1 MKMQWQ
7 KVTGDFRQ
15 HKSQWMLILLI
26 LIIGIA
32 GVIAAMNARAILIRE
47 IPANFASA
55 NSPDLTLWL
64 ERIDLAWLSK
74 VNAIDGVDLVEARGN
89 MMTRV
94 ATAKG
99 GWLPMRLTVVEN
111 FSQQR
116 LSTVHLHGQT
126 WPDTDSTILIEQ
138 SGRTIIQGSVGKP
151 LAVRTPGGEVANI
164 VVGAFVHDTAIAPS
178 TQDRMIYG
186 YITPTAAKRLGYT
199 ANFNQLLVKVT
210 KRVSNNN
217 VAEVA
222 DVVLLADSIKS
233 ALLANGGTV
242 IRADTKPQTHPH
254 AGLMTAMLR
263 VLSILAV
270 LAIVSATAMAGYLFS
285 AWMRR
290 EARQVAVMKTIGAN
304 AYHIGLQYLL
314 MVLPLLAC
322 AVVIAFPIGSFA
334 GRALAGFEANILN
347 IDLVSLDIPLALFI
361 QELAIVTILPMVAM
375 AIPIIS
381 AARKSVRE
389 TLSDPGIAD
398 IPALTRLISRFV
410 GSSNA
415 INYWLGVRNAWR
427 RPWRLMIMVLAFSAG
442 GTILLTTR
450 SNYESLMKAID
461 INLAEQAHDIEVT
474 LSKLSPPAAV
484 EQVARSLNDSAIV
497 EAWRRTRVSVT
508 NPNVGQEKNDRI
520 LLLGHPNQSQ
530 LFQRPVMEG
539 RAPHPNATDE
549 ILVTRYLHDR
559 NPLLSPGLQVELM
572 HNERRVKVKVVGLV
586 DEITSAVAYV
596 DAKTFDHITG
606 LDARSSTVRVKTNN
620 TDIEMAANALESAF
634 IAANYIPTNIT
645 TKTTLRDSLEEHFF
659 VVGEVLRIV
668 AFAIAFVA
676 AIVLIAATAY
686 NVVERAREL
695 AIMRAI
701 GATRRHLAATLLIEA
716 ISVVALGIAISIIAS
731 TLLTRVMLNAAE
743 RMLLHVSVPMIFS
756 ATGFWQLCASA
767 GLIVFTVWVCVNFSL
782 NRSITKALAQD

>member
-1 MKMQWQ
+1 M
-7 KVTGDFRQ
+7 
-15 HKSQWMLILLI
+15 LLI

-32 GVIAAMNARAILIRE
+32 SVVAAMNARAILTRE
-47 IPANFASA
+47 IPASFASA
-55 NSPDLTLWL
+55 QSPDITFWL
-64 ERIDLAWLSK
+64 EQIDIAWLPI
-74 VNAIDGVDLVEARGN
+74 VNAIDGVDLVEARGSI
-89 MMTRV
+89 MTRV

-99 GWLPMRLTVVEN
+99 GWLPMRLTIVEN
-111 FSQQR
+111 FSQQC
-116 LSTVHLHGQT
+116 LSIVHLHGQS

-138 SGRTIIQGSVGKP
+138 SGRTIIQGSVGTP
-151 LAVRTPGGEVANI
+151 LAVRTHGGEVANI

-186 YITPTAAKRLGYT
+186 YITPTAAKRLGYS
-199 ANFNQLLVKVT
+199 ANFNQLLVKMI
-210 KRVSNNN
+210 KRGNDNN

-222 DVVLLADSIKS
+222 DVASLAESIKS

-242 IRADTKPQTHPH
+242 IRADTKRQTHPH

-263 VLSILAV
+263 VLSILAA
-270 LAIVSATAMAGYLFS
+270 LAIVSATAMIGYLFS

-290 EARQVAVMKTIGAN
+290 EAKQVAVMKTIGASSH
-304 AYHIGLQYLL
+304 HIGLQYLL

-322 AVVIAFPIGSFA
+322 AVVIAFPIGVLA
-334 GRALAGFEANILN
+334 GRALAVFEADILN
-347 IDLVSLDIPLALFI
+347 IDLVSLDIPLTLLI
-361 QELAIVTILPMVAM
+361 EELVIVTLLPMVAM
-375 AIPIIS
+375 ALPIIR
-381 AARKSVRE
+381 AAQKSVRE

-398 IPALTRLISRFV
+398 IPALTRLISRFF
-410 GSSNA
+410 GTGNA

-427 RPWRLMIMVLAFSAG
+427 RPWRLLIMVLAFSTG
-442 GTILLTTR
+442 GAILLTTR

-474 LSKLSPPAAV
+474 LSKLSPPAAI
-484 EQVARSLNDSAIV
+484 EEVARSLNDSAIV

-508 NPNVGQEKNDRI
+508 NPNVSQEKNDRI
-520 LLLGHPNQSQ
+520 LLLGYPSQSE
-530 LFQRPVMEG
+530 LFQRPVVEG
-539 RAPHPNATDE
+539 RAPRPNATDE
-549 ILVTRYLHDR
+549 ILVTRYLHNR
-559 NPLLSPGLQVELM
+559 NPMLRLGLQVELVL
-572 HNERRVKVKVVGLV
+572 NERRVKMKVVGLV
-586 DEITSAVAYV
+586 DEIASAVAYV

-606 LDARSSTVRVKTNN
+606 QDARSSTVRVKTNN
-620 TDIEMAANALESAF
+620 PDIEMAANTLDRAYIDAKF
-634 IAANYIPTNIT
+634 IPIQIA
-645 TKTTLRDSLEEHFF
+645 TKTALRDSLEEHFF

-668 AFAIAFVA
+668 AFAVAFVG

-716 ISVVALGIAISIIAS
+716 ISVVVLGIAISIIAS
-731 TLLTRVMLNAAE
+731 TLLTRVMLDAAE

-767 GLIVFTVWVCVNFSL
+767 GLIVFTVWVCVHFSL
-782 NRSITKALAQD
+782 NRSITKSLAHD